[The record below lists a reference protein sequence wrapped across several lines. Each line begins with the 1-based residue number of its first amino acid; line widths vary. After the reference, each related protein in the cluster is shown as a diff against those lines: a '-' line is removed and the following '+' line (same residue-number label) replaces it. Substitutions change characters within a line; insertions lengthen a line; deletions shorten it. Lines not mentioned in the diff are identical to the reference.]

1 MIQILSTNK
10 IKELHLFIEIIKH
23 QSLILKKYYFINSF
37 DTNIINKQDKKTT
50 FIYRDYKTSKIDIK
64 KILKL
69 KTFLKR
75 RGNKFL
81 LANNFKMALKLKL
94 DGVYLPSFNNKFDHL
109 NYSTNSNFII
119 LGSAHNL
126 KEIKIKETQRAQ
138 SIFISSLF
146 KKNNNFLGIN
156 KFKLLSSY
164 SKKNIVALGGISKKN
179 IQMLRLLNI
188 SGFAGISF
196 FEE

>member
-1 MIQILSTNK
+1 MHYKL
-10 IKELHLFIEIIKH
+10 
-23 QSLILKKYYFINSF
+23 LKKYYFINSF
-37 DTNIINKQDKKTT
+37 DTNIINKQDKTTT
-50 FIYRDYKTSKIDIK
+50 FIYRDYKRSKLDTT

-69 KTFLKR
+69 KTFLKK

-81 LANNFKMALKLKL
+81 LANNFKMALKFKL
-94 DGVYLPSFNNKFDHL
+94 DGVYLPSFNRRFDHL
-109 NYSTNSNFII
+109 NYLTYSNFII

-126 KEIKIKETQRAQ
+126 KEIKIKERQRVQ

-156 KFKLLSSY
+156 KFKIICSY
-164 SKKNIVALGGISKKN
+164 SKKNIIALGGISKKN
-179 IQMLRLLNI
+179 IKKLRLLNI

-196 FEE
+196 FE

>member
-1 MIQILSTNK
+1 MHDK
-10 IKELHLFIEIIKH
+10 
-23 QSLILKKYYFINSF
+23 ILKKYYFINSF
-37 DTNIINKQDKKTT
+37 DTNIISKQDKTTT
-50 FIYRDYKTSKIDIK
+50 FIYRDYKSSKFDTN

-69 KTFLKR
+69 KTFLKK

-81 LANNFKMALKLKL
+81 LANNFKMALKFKL

-109 NYSTNSNFII
+109 NYSTNSSFII

-126 KEIKIKETQRAQ
+126 KEIKIKETQKVQ

-156 KFKLLSSY
+156 KFKIISSY

-196 FEE
+196 FEK

>member
-1 MIQILSTNK
+1 MHDKL
-10 IKELHLFIEIIKH
+10 
-23 QSLILKKYYFINSF
+23 LKKYYFINSF
-37 DTNIINKQDKKTT
+37 DTNIINKQDKRTT
-50 FIYRDYKTSKIDIK
+50 FIYRDYKTSKLDTN

-69 KTFLKR
+69 KTFLKK
-75 RGNKFL
+75 RGYKFL
-81 LANNFKMALKLKL
+81 LGNNFKMALKLKL

-109 NYSTNSNFII
+109 NYSTYSNFII

-126 KEIKIKETQRAQ
+126 KEIKIKETQKVQ

-156 KFKLLSSY
+156 KFKLISSY

-179 IQMLRLLNI
+179 VKVLRLLNI

-196 FEE
+196 FEK

>member
-1 MIQILSTNK
+1 M
-10 IKELHLFIEIIKH
+10 
-23 QSLILKKYYFINSF
+23 KKYYFINSF
-37 DTNIINKQDKKTT
+37 DTNIINKQDKRTT
-50 FIYRDYKTSKIDIK
+50 FIYRDYKTSKFDTK

-69 KTFLKR
+69 KNFLKR

-81 LANNFKMALKLKL
+81 LANDFKMALKLKL

-109 NYSTNSNFII
+109 NYSTYSNFII

-126 KEIKIKETQRAQ
+126 KEIKIKETQRVQ
-138 SIFISSLF
+138 NIFISSLF

-156 KFKLLSSY
+156 KFKLISSY

-179 IQMLRLLNI
+179 TKVLRLLNI
-188 SGFAGISF
+188 SGFAGISY